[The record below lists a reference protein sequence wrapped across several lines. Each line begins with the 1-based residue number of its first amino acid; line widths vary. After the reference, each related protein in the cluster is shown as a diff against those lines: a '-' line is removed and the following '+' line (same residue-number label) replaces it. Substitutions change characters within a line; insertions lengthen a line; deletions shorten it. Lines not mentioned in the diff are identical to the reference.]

1 MKKGKSKQPLKP
13 MNPEKMQMDTARLM
27 DYIQS
32 QNFGSME
39 EINKFISENVIGKKI
54 DEFIP
59 EVPVSVT
66 SEQKAND
73 IMYDAYDA
81 TPAKGK
87 KLAKEALKL
96 DPENVRALNYLAD
109 EERIAESAL
118 KLYQRAMES
127 GKKRLGERFFR
138 ENKGHFWGLI
148 ESRPYMAAKLGF
160 AHCLED
166 LEWND
171 EAINEYNELIKLN
184 PADNQGVRYALGSL
198 LLFTRKYKQFAELHK
213 KYSDEE
219 STFWLF
225 NYALYLFAT
234 LGPSEKANEALYN
247 ANEANPYV
255 IDFMT
260 QRKKMKQDPQGYYS
274 PGEENEAAYYLMDN
288 FRAWVDVE
296 GTLDWLMRFVE
307 SMKK

>member
-1 MKKGKSKQPLKP
+1 
-13 MNPEKMQMDTARLM
+13 MQMDTERLL

-32 QNFGSME
+32 QNFGSLD
-39 EINKFISENVIGKKI
+39 EINEFISKNVIGKQI
-54 DEFIP
+54 DEVVP
-59 EVPVSVT
+59 EVSPSVT
-66 SEQKAND
+66 NEQKAND
-73 IMYDAYDA
+73 MMYNAYDS
-81 TPAKGK
+81 TPEKGK

-109 EERIAESAL
+109 QERIAESAL

-127 GKKRLGERFFR
+127 GKRQLGEQFFK
-138 ENKGHFWGLI
+138 ENKGRFWVMI
-148 ESRPYMAAKLGF
+148 ESRPYMTAKLGF

-184 PADNQGVRYALGSL
+184 PGDNQGVRYALGSL
-198 LLFTRKYKQFAELHK
+198 LLFTKKYKQFAELYK
-213 KYSDEE
+213 KYTDEE

-234 LGPSEKANEALYN
+234 QGPSEKANEALYQ
-247 ANEANPYV
+247 ANQANPYV

-260 QRKKMKQDPQGYYS
+260 QRKKMKQNPQGFYS

-288 FRAWVDVE
+288 FRAWVNVE
-296 GTLDWLMRFVE
+296 GTLDWLIRFVE
-307 SMKK
+307 TMKK